1 MIIKKDKTVLFSLRR
16 NLVIGAIFF
25 LFIIPDVIS
34 QNPINFSGKDG
45 NSSESDSPSVK
56 ERLFY
61 GGSFSLQLGTVT
73 NIEISP
79 VIGFWILPRVALAAG
94 PSYRYYKFYSSRTSI
109 YGGRTYV
116 QYVVFRDLDKLIPLG
131 IHTSLFLHAE
141 DEMLSLDSE
150 YWRNV
155 TLSPKRFTVNTFLA
169 GAGLSQQIS
178 KRGSINFIVLWAL
191 NQSDDQVYNNPEIRI
206 SFIF

>member
-1 MIIKKDKTVLFSLRR
+1 MIIQKGKTVLFSLLRC
-16 NLVIGAIFF
+16 LKIAVII
-25 LFIIPDVIS
+25 LFICYPRVS
-34 QNPINFSGKDG
+34 GQNPVTFSGKDG
-45 NSSESDSPSVK
+45 QSSDKDSPAMN
-56 ERLFY
+56 ERIFF
-61 GGSFSLQLGTVT
+61 GGSFSLQLGSIT

-79 VIGFWILPRVALAAG
+79 VAGFWVLPRVALAAG
-94 PSYRYYKFYSSRTSI
+94 PSYRYYKYYSTHTSI
-109 YGGRTYV
+109 YGGRTYI
-116 QYVVFRDLDKLIPLG
+116 QYVIFRDLDKLIPVG

-141 DEMLSLDSE
+141 DEMLSLDSD

-155 TLSPKRFTVNTFLA
+155 TLSPKRFTINTLLG

-191 NQSDDQVYNNPEIRI
+191 NQSKDQVYSNPEIRI

>member
-1 MIIKKDKTVLFSLRR
+1 MIIKIGKTVFFSLSRS
-16 NLVIGAIFF
+16 LVIAVIIFISSF
-25 LFIIPDVIS
+25 SDVAG
-34 QNPINFSGKDG
+34 QKPITFSGKDG
-45 NSSESDSPSVK
+45 DATDSDKPALS
-56 ERLFY
+56 ERLFF
-61 GGSFSLQLGTVT
+61 GGSFALQLGTVT

-79 VIGFWILPRVALAAG
+79 VIGYWVLPRVALAAG
-94 PSYRYYKFYSSRTSI
+94 PSYRYYKYYSSRTSI
-109 YGGRTYV
+109 YGGRTYI

-155 TLSPKRFTVNTFLA
+155 SLNPRRFTVNTVLA

-178 KRGSINFIVLWAL
+178 KRGSINFILLWAL
-191 NQSDDQVYNNPEIRI
+191 NQSEDQVYSNPEIRI